1 MHKQID
7 GVGLMG
13 LLCEEN
19 EKERDIDSKVASE
32 YFSLSC
38 LALLLHAFV
47 IFHVSKIFDHY
58 ARTGFVGTNQ
68 HKTSIKLANRNSFRK
83 LAKHLAISDLGIR

>member
-32 YFSLSC
+32 YCS
-38 LALLLHAFV
+38 LLLGCAPAFV

-58 ARTGFVGTNQ
+58 VRTGFAGTNQ
-68 HKTSIKLANRNSFRK
+68 HKTSIKLA
-83 LAKHLAISDLGIR
+83 KHLVISDLSIG

>member
-1 MHKQID
+1 MTAIFLLGRGERRLDREREREVHKQID

-47 IFHVSKIFDHY
+47 IFSCFQNICSLGTY
-58 ARTGFVGTNQ
+58 GFCGDESAQ
-68 HKTSIKLANRNSFRK
+68 Y
-83 LAKHLAISDLGIR
+83 

>member
-1 MHKQID
+1 MTAIFLLGRGERRLDREREVHKQID

-38 LALLLHAFV
+38 LAFLLHAFV
-47 IFHVSKIFDHY
+47 IFHVSKIFVH
-58 ARTGFVGTNQ
+58 
-68 HKTSIKLANRNSFRK
+68 
-83 LAKHLAISDLGIR
+83 